1 MGRFVTLIVMLA
13 ALSGCLVL
21 DGNEPIDVDEDL
33 TILGPNDPWPKL
45 DAYQVLGAS
54 IEGDILTVGVAYP
67 GGCKEHAFTY
77 FTNGPVLKTNP
88 PGADIIIRHDK
99 NGEECEAFISQD
111 LTIDLTPIRAN
122 GYDVV
127 LVHVQEYD
135 FSGFTALEYSY

>member
-1 MGRFVTLIVMLA
+1 MGKVLTLAVFAIF
-13 ALSGCLVL
+13 LSGCLVL
-21 DGNEPIDVDEDL
+21 DGNEPPDVDEKL
-33 TILGPNDPWPKL
+33 TVLGLNDPWPKL
-45 DAYQVLGAS
+45 DAFQLLEAS

-111 LTIDLTPIRAN
+111 LTIDLTPIRAD
-122 GYDVV
+122 GYDTV

-135 FSGFTALEYSY
+135 FSDFTALEYSY